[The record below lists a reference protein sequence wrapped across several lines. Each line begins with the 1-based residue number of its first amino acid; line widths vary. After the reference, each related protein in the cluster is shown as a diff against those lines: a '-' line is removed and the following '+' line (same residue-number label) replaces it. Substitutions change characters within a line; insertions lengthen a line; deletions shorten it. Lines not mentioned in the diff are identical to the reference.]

1 MLLPRKY
8 ESADNRRPRRT
19 HRMQQ
24 RNFFWKSY
32 LQFFNLFTCI
42 WSFGKSEQRKS
53 DKKLWWIWRKRFE
66 IGSLRA
72 IQLNIPCLHKMPMKE
87 SIPNAMISTILVNHI
102 WVQYFSVQIQ
112 ILLYMLQCSVIILQ
126 LGPVDQEL
134 HKRRQNLIILLVFY

>member
-1 MLLPRKY
+1 MPLKTPGNHDIGDFDENKQNFQEEILFQKY
-8 ESADNRRPRRT
+8 WNYSSAPD
-19 HRMQQ
+19 H
-24 RNFFWKSY
+24 
-32 LQFFNLFTCI
+32 L
-42 WSFGKSEQRKS
+42 GKSEQWKS

-87 SIPNAMISTILVNHI
+87 SIPNAMISMILVNHI